1 MEKIKDFLKRNDI
14 KLAANAKAKK
24 LIEGNAEEAQI
35 AVAMQTTKA
44 YKENAELRK
53 LCEDA
58 ISAAGK
64 KQAEQAKK
72 EERHSS
78 STRSGERER
87 CW

>member
-14 KLAANAKAKK
+14 KLAVNAKAKK

-35 AVAMQTTKA
+35 AVAMKSTKA

-58 ISAAGK
+58 ISNAGN
-64 KQAEQAKK
+64 KQAERK
-72 EERHSS
+72 EAQK
-78 STRSGERER
+78 STSDRSGERTR
-87 CW
+87 W

>member
-1 MEKIKDFLKRNDI
+1 MKIKEFLEKHGI

-24 LIEGNAEEAQI
+24 LIESNAAEAAI
-35 AVAMQTTKA
+35 ATAMSTTKA

-53 LCEDA
+53 LCTEAIEDA
-58 ISAAGK
+58 GN

-78 STRSGERER
+78 STRGGERER
-87 CW
+87 NW